1 MPIAHP
7 SAAPQPV
14 APVSKDLSDYVDVL
28 YEEDDFSP
36 VLTPGKPDHQRLW
49 LNMVDHR
56 VPSARGLADRLVA
69 MLRHGDINVIR
80 LTEPVRQALVCD
92 IKDDEEQLDAL
103 ILAKLVAVHVR
114 HFLASEVLL
123 VLSEGPG
130 DTMSV

>member
-28 YEEDDFSP
+28 CEEDDFSL
-36 VLTPGKPDHQRLW
+36 VLTPGKPDH
-49 LNMVDHR
+49 HR